1 MKKSL
6 KIVKIVL
13 IVLVCFM
20 GVIFVFNFFL
30 KKELKESMGRQL
42 EGSSVDY
49 GEISVSIF
57 ESYVKV
63 RQPKWKIGKYSIQTD
78 EILIKELSYY
88 DYFFNKK
95 IIIGGINISNPEVIF
110 NKDEGVEETSIKNNN
125 LHFEKEIV
133 VKTFNIYGGYF
144 KLKENDS
151 VHNNFYFSIKELNFF
166 DILVNSKTLKGTLPF
181 EYKRGMIESDSIF
194 YQVNAEHT
202 VILKNLEMKDGD
214 LTVKDIRIIPEYSKT
229 EFDRRITVEK
239 DRFEIKINSVK
250 INDLD
255 WKFENDSLQLTS
267 PVSVISGADIKI
279 YRNKSLPDDTSIKP
293 LYNQMIRELG
303 AKIKFDSI
311 FIDSSQVEYQEKVID
326 SGSPGKVGFYKLQAE
341 IVNITNIGMGSKNFP
356 KTKIHAET
364 HFMNEA
370 QLYLNWEFDV
380 RNIEDDFKISGK
392 LARISAESMNSF
404 LKPTINVVVEGE
416 IESLFFNFQG
426 NKYKANGD
434 MRLKYNNF
442 KVEVLRKDGNGKNK
456 LLSGLANLF
465 VKKETN
471 SKKLEKKG
479 VEAVRD
485 RTKSFW
491 NFLWLFIRN
500 GSLKSFL

>member
-1 MKKSL
+1 
-6 KIVKIVL
+6 
-13 IVLVCFM
+13 
-20 GVIFVFNFFL
+20 
-30 KKELKESMGRQL
+30 
-42 EGSSVDY
+42 
-49 GEISVSIF
+49 
-57 ESYVKV
+57 
-63 RQPKWKIGKYSIQTD
+63 
-78 EILIKELSYY
+78 
-88 DYFFNKK
+88 
-95 IIIGGINISNPEVIF
+95 
-110 NKDEGVEETSIKNNN
+110 
-125 LHFEKEIV
+125 
-133 VKTFNIYGGYF
+133 
-144 KLKENDS
+144 
-151 VHNNFYFSIKELNFF
+151 
-166 DILVNSKTLKGTLPF
+166 
-181 EYKRGMIESDSIF
+181 
-194 YQVNAEHT
+194 
-202 VILKNLEMKDGD
+202 MKDGD

-279 YRNKSLPDDTSIKP
+279 YRNKTLPDDTSIKP

-303 AKIKFDSI
+303 AKIKFDSL

-341 IVNITNIGMGSKNFP
+341 MVNITNIGMGSKNFP
-356 KTKIHAET
+356 KTKIHAKT

-442 KVEVLRKDGNGKNK
+442 KVEVLRKDGNRKNK

-465 VKKETN
+465 VKKEAN
-471 SKKLEKKG
+471 SKQLENKE

-500 GSLKSFL
+500 GALKSFL